1 MRERRKKR
9 NKGNDYFLGGETV
22 GKEPFTISQPIR
34 KKKVYTI
41 GKLGNGILRPKNRTL
56 GQQLESKDISPNY
69 QDSLV
74 QLTNKDSTAKLAEQ
88 IATSIQNRIDEAALK
103 KDAENPI
110 TEEVSKKSP
119 VIIGTMIVGGLIVT
133 GILIYVFKKAK
144 KPTLKTA

>member
-1 MRERRKKR
+1 MSQKDNFINEELIAI
-9 NKGNDYFLGGETV
+9 D
-22 GKEPFTISQPIR
+22 PFTFSRFP
-34 KKKVYTI
+34 KPSNH
-41 GKLGNGILRPKNRTL
+41 GFGGLGNGILRPKNRTL

>member
-1 MRERRKKR
+1 MLKR
-9 NKGNDYFLGGETV
+9 DNFINEELIAID
-22 GKEPFTISQPIR
+22 PFTFSRFP
-34 KKKVYTI
+34 KLSNH
-41 GKLGNGILRPKNRTL
+41 GFGGLGNGILRPKKRTL

-74 QLTNKDSTAKLAEQ
+74 QLSNKDSTAKLAEQ
-88 IATSIQNRIDEAALK
+88 IATSIQNRIDKAALK

-133 GILIYVFKKAK
+133 GILIYVFKKVK